1 LRKLLIAGNWK
12 MNTLKSE
19 ASALASK
26 IAGRAG
32 EDEDIEVVLFPPFV
46 FIDCVL
52 ETAKGTPTS
61 VGGQNVFYESR
72 GAYTGEISVAML
84 KDLGCSHVLV
94 GHSER
99 RRLLGETDG
108 IVNRKIKQ
116 SLSGGLGP
124 VFCIGETS
132 QERKARETEEVLN
145 RQIVYGLEGIGGK
158 EIESVVIAYEPVWA
172 IGTGISASAR
182 QAEEVHRYIRG
193 VVGRFGGGRAAEA
206 VRILYG
212 GSVDPS
218 NAAGFL
224 SQEDIDGVLVG
235 GASLSADT
243 FCEIIR
249 AALAVRAL
257 KAAAVS

>member
-1 LRKLLIAGNWK
+1 MRKLIIAGNWK

-19 ASALASK
+19 ASTLASK
-26 IAGRAG
+26 IAGGTGA
-32 EDEDIEVVLFPPFV
+32 DEDVEIVLFPPFV
-46 FIDCVL
+46 FLDCVI
-52 ETAKGTPTS
+52 ETLGGTPIA

-72 GAYTGEISVAML
+72 GAYTGEISVEML
-84 KDLGCSHVLV
+84 RELGCSHVLV

-99 RRLLGETDG
+99 RRLLGETDN

-116 SLSGGLGP
+116 SIDGGLIP
-124 VFCIGETS
+124 VFCIGET
-132 QERKARETEEVLN
+132 QREWKAGKTEEVLN

-158 EIESVVIAYEPVWA
+158 EIESIVIAYEPVWA

-182 QAEEVHRYIRG
+182 QVEEVHRYIRG
-193 VVGRFGGGRAAEA
+193 VVGLFGGGRAASS

-218 NAAGFL
+218 NAAGLL
-224 SQEDIDGVLVG
+224 SKENIDGVLVG
-235 GASLSADT
+235 GASLSADA
-243 FCEIIR
+243 FCEIIQ

-257 KAAAVS
+257 KEAVS